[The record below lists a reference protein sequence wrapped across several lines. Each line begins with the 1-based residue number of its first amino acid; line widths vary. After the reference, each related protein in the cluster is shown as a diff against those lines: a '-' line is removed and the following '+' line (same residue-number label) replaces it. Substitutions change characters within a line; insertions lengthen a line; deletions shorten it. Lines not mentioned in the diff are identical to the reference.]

1 MKCPKDGY
9 DLASSLYHGVQIETC
24 PHCGGM
30 WLDAGEVEAVSHEE
44 RPGLL
49 TRVLSDA
56 FSSLEPLAEEV
67 VVSSSTA
74 AAGATEACSFPG
86 ERPVTPE
93 VVREH
98 NLNELEYG
106 RIVEMLGRTPT
117 LTELG
122 VFSALWSEHCSYKH
136 SKSVLKTFPTTGA
149 QVVQGP
155 GENAGVLRL
164 PEGWAVAFKIESHN
178 HPSAVEPYQGAATGV
193 GGILRDVFTM
203 GARPVAVL
211 NSLRFGTL
219 DHPRNR
225 YLFAGVVRGVG
236 DYGNCVGVPT
246 LGGEV
251 GFAEGY
257 TGNPLVNAMCVGLL
271 KEADL
276 IRAAASGVG
285 NVLLCVGA
293 RTGRDGIH
301 GASFAS
307 EELSEKSEAR
317 RPQVQVGDPFTEKL
331 LLEASL
337 ELITSGLIVAIQDM
351 GAAGLTSSSAEMAAR
366 GGVGVEIDTG
376 LVPTRE
382 PGMTPY
388 EILLS
393 ESQERMLVV
402 AEPDRV
408 AEIQAVC
415 AKWELGATPIGQVT
429 DDGIYRVR
437 HDGLVV
443 AAIPGQRLVDDC
455 PMYDPDARESDAAR
469 ARRAASPS
477 RAPKAD
483 LQDALPLLL
492 DAPNLAS
499 KRWVYEQYD
508 STVQAS
514 TVLGPG
520 GDAGVLQVPGTG
532 FGLAVTVDCNNRL
545 VALDPYEG
553 GKAAV
558 AEAARNI
565 ACTGARPLGITD
577 CLNFGNPEKPDV
589 FFQFREACRGI
600 ADACRAFDTPVTGGN
615 VSFYNESP
623 TGAVDPTPTI
633 GMVGLLERVADRV
646 PSHFAA
652 PGDEILVLGATR
664 GELGGSAYW
673 AEVRDFVGGQ
683 PAPVDL
689 DAERRLQQLLVA
701 AARRRLLRSAHD
713 CSEGGLLVALAEAAI
728 GGAYA
733 AARARRHARPD
744 RLRSRREAGR
754 RCSTAR
760 TAPASW
766 SPRRPARSR
775 RCWRWPASTAC
786 RRIAPAGSATRT
798 ARWNFGWAIS
808 CSRGASARFGRP
820 ISWRFPDGC
829 SIRTWTARRESK
841 ACAAS
846 SASPGCL
853 TRPSSRTWGSTPCST
868 AARRARASSRSTARA
883 TPARIAAWGS

>member
-1 MKCPKDGY
+1 VT
-9 DLASSLYHGVQIETC
+9 S
-24 PHCGGM
+24 
-30 WLDAGEVEAVSHEE
+30 
-44 RPGLL
+44 
-49 TRVLSDA
+49 
-56 FSSLEPLAEEV
+56 F
-67 VVSSSTA
+67 A
-74 AAGATEACSFPG
+74 AAPGTTDASSFPG

-93 VVREH
+93 LVREH
-98 NLNELEYG
+98 NLNDLEYG
-106 RIVEMLGRTPT
+106 RIVGMLGRTPT

-136 SKSVLKTFPTTGA
+136 SKPVLKRFPTTGP

-164 PEGWAVAFKIESHN
+164 PDGWAVAFKIESHN

-203 GARPVAVL
+203 GARPVALL
-211 NSLRFGTL
+211 NSLRFGPL
-219 DHPRNR
+219 DQPRNR

-236 DYGNCVGVPT
+236 DYGNCVGIPT

-251 GFAEGY
+251 GFASGY
-257 TGNPLVNAMCVGLL
+257 SGNPLVNAMCVGLL
-271 KEADL
+271 KESDL
-276 IRAAASGVG
+276 IRAAAHGVG
-285 NVLLCVGA
+285 NVLLAVGS

-337 ELITSGLIVAIQDM
+337 ELITSGMIVAIQDM

-382 PGMTPY
+382 AGMTPY

-402 AEPDRV
+402 AEPARV
-408 AEIQAVC
+408 DEIRAVC
-415 AKWELGATPIGQVT
+415 AKWELEATPIGHVT
-429 DDGIYRVR
+429 DDGMFRVR
-437 HDGLVV
+437 HNGLVV

-455 PMYDPDARESDAAR
+455 PIYEPAASEAEDARE
-469 ARRAASPS
+469 RRTL
-477 RAPKAD
+477 APEGAGEVD
-483 LQDALPLLL
+483 LTGALEALL

-520 GDAGVLQVPGTG
+520 GDAGVLRVPGTG

-553 GKAAV
+553 GKATV

-565 ACTGARPLGITD
+565 ACTGAVPLGITD
-577 CLNFGNPEKPDV
+577 CLNFGNPEKPEV

-600 ADACRAFDTPVTGGN
+600 AEACVAFDTPVTGGN

-623 TGAVDPTPTI
+623 MGAVDPTPTV
-633 GMVGLLERVADRV
+633 GMVGLLESVDARV
-646 PSHFAA
+646 PSHFSVPA
-652 PGDEILVLGATR
+652 DEILVLGATA
-664 GELGGSAYW
+664 GELGGSAFW
-673 AEVRDFVGGQ
+673 AEVLSFIGGR
-683 PAPVDL
+683 PARVDL
-689 DAERRLQQLLVA
+689 DAERRLQRLLVA
-701 AARRRLLRSAHD
+701 GASRRLFRSAHD
-713 CSEGGLLVALAEAAI
+713 CSEGGLAVTIAEAAI
-728 GGAYA
+728 GGPYA
-733 AARARRHARPD
+733 PSGLGASVDLSGVAPNVPPEGVLFGEDGGRAVVSVAPENVGAVVALAGEHGVPVHRVGQVTEPD
-744 RLRSRREAGR
+744 AILELRVGGR
-754 RCSTAR
+754 VLRWAVGSLRQTYFTAI
-760 TAPASW
+760 
-766 SPRRPARSR
+766 PRRMQHPDVDR
-775 RCWRWPASTAC
+775 
-786 RRIAPAGSATRT
+786 AGA
-798 ARWNFGWAIS
+798 
-808 CSRGASARFGRP
+808 
-820 ISWRFPDGC
+820 
-829 SIRTWTARRESK
+829 
-841 ACAAS
+841 
-846 SASPGCL
+846 
-853 TRPSSRTWGSTPCST
+853 
-868 AARRARASSRSTARA
+868 
-883 TPARIAAWGS
+883 

>member
-1 MKCPKDGY
+1 MP
-9 DLASSLYHGVQIETC
+9 ETAV
-24 PHCGGM
+24 
-30 WLDAGEVEAVSHEE
+30 AGTSAHPFE
-44 RPGLL
+44 
-49 TRVLSDA
+49 
-56 FSSLEPLAEEV
+56 
-67 VVSSSTA
+67 
-74 AAGATEACSFPG
+74 G
-86 ERPVTPE
+86 ERAVTPE

-98 NLNELEYG
+98 NLNDLEYG
-106 RIVEMLGRTPT
+106 RIVAMLGRTPT

-136 SKSVLKTFPTTGA
+136 SKPVLRTFPTEGP

-164 PEGWAVAFKIESHN
+164 PDGWAVAFKVESHN

-203 GARPVAVL
+203 GARPVALL
-211 NSLRFGTL
+211 NSLRFGPL
-219 DHPRNR
+219 DVPRNR

-251 GFAEGY
+251 GFAPGY

-271 KEADL
+271 REDDL
-276 IRAAASGVG
+276 IRAKAEGVG
-285 NVLLCVGA
+285 NVLLVVGA

-307 EELSEKSEAR
+307 EELSEASEAR

-337 ELITSGLIVAIQDM
+337 ELITSGMIVGIQDM

-366 GGVGVEIDTG
+366 GGVGVEIDTS

-402 AEPDRV
+402 AEPARV
-408 AEIQAVC
+408 GAIKAICE
-415 AKWELGATPIGQVT
+415 KWELTATPIGHVT
-429 DDGIYRVR
+429 DDGLFRVK
-437 HDGLVV
+437 HDGVVV
-443 AAIPGQRLVDDC
+443 AAIPGQRLVEDC
-455 PMYDPDARESDAAR
+455 PIYEPEAAESEDVR
-469 ARRAASPS
+469 ALRAA
-477 RAPKAD
+477 APPAGGIEPKE
-483 LQDALPLLL
+483 ALERLL
-492 DAPNLAS
+492 DAPNIAS

-520 GDAGVLQVPGTG
+520 GDAGVIMVPGTQ
-532 FGLAVTVDCNNRL
+532 FGIAVTLDCNSRL
-545 VALDPYEG
+545 LALDPYEG

-577 CLNFGNPEKPDV
+577 CLNFGNPEKPEV

-600 ADACRAFDTPVTGGN
+600 AEACEAFETPVTGGN

-633 GMVGLLERVADRV
+633 GMVGLIEDASRRV
-646 PSHFAA
+646 PSHFGAE
-652 PGDEILVLGATR
+652 GDAVLLLGATR
-664 GELGGSAYW
+664 GVLGGSAYW
-673 AEVRDFVGGQ
+673 AELHDFVGGA
-683 PAPVDL
+683 PAAVDL
-689 DAERRLQQLLVA
+689 EAEHALQEVLIAGSRDRLF
-701 AARRRLLRSAHD
+701 RSAHD
-713 CSEGGLLVALAEAAI
+713 CSEGGLMVALAEAAI
-728 GGAYA
+728 GGPYA
-733 AARARRHARPD
+733 ERALGASLDLSGYGDDLPIEGLLFGEDGARAVVTCRPDLVERVTALAARKGVPCFRAGTVAGPGAPLAVRRGGAAIQWDPVA
-744 RLRSRREAGR
+744 LRTTYFDAI
-754 RCSTAR
+754 
-760 TAPASW
+760 
-766 SPRRPARSR
+766 PRRMRDDRDRS
-775 RCWRWPASTAC
+775 
-786 RRIAPAGSATRT
+786 
-798 ARWNFGWAIS
+798 
-808 CSRGASARFGRP
+808 
-820 ISWRFPDGC
+820 
-829 SIRTWTARRESK
+829 
-841 ACAAS
+841 
-846 SASPGCL
+846 
-853 TRPSSRTWGSTPCST
+853 
-868 AARRARASSRSTARA
+868 
-883 TPARIAAWGS
+883 

>member
-1 MKCPKDGY
+1 VSGS
-9 DLASSLYHGVQIETC
+9 AVA
-24 PHCGGM
+24 GG
-30 WLDAGEVEAVSHEE
+30 
-44 RPGLL
+44 
-49 TRVLSDA
+49 
-56 FSSLEPLAEEV
+56 
-67 VVSSSTA
+67 
-74 AAGATEACSFPG
+74 TEASSFPG
-86 ERPVTPE
+86 ERPVTPD

-136 SKSVLKTFPTTGA
+136 SRPVLKRFPTEGPH
-149 QVVQGP
+149 VVQGP

-164 PEGWAVAFKIESHN
+164 PDGWAVAFKIESHN

-203 GARPVAVL
+203 GARPVALL
-211 NSLRFGTL
+211 NSLRFGPL
-219 DHPRNR
+219 EHPRSR

-251 GFAEGY
+251 GFAPGY

-271 KEADL
+271 REDDL
-276 IRAAASGVG
+276 IRAAAHGVG
-285 NVLLCVGA
+285 NVLLSVGA

-382 PGMTPY
+382 EGMTPY

-402 AEPDRV
+402 AEPERV
-408 AEIQAVC
+408 ADIQAVC
-415 AKWELGATPIGQVT
+415 AKWELSGMPIGRVT
-429 DDGIYRVR
+429 DDGVFRVR
-437 HDGLVV
+437 HHGLTV

-455 PMYDPDARESDAAR
+455 PVYQPEARESDAAR
-469 ARRAASPS
+469 FRRTAVP
-477 RAPKAD
+477 
-483 LQDALPLLL
+483 ALPPSTDIRESLELLL
-492 DAPNLAS
+492 DTPNLAS

-520 GDAGVLQVPGTG
+520 GDAGVLRVPGTE
-532 FGLAVTVDCNNRL
+532 FALAVTVDCNSRF

-558 AEAARNI
+558 AEAARNV
-565 ACTGARPLGITD
+565 ACTGALPLGITD
-577 CLNFGNPEKPDV
+577 CLNFGNPERPEV
-589 FFQFREACRGI
+589 FFQFVEACRGI
-600 ADACRAFDTPVTGGN
+600 ADACRAFETPVTGGN

-623 TGAVDPTPTI
+623 TGAVDPTPTV
-633 GMVGLLERVADRV
+633 GMVGLLERAADRV
-646 PSHFAA
+646 PSHFQS
-652 PGDEILVLGATR
+652 PGDEILLLGETK

-673 AEVRDFVGGQ
+673 TELRQFTGG
-683 PAPVDL
+683 PVPPVDL
-689 DAERRLQQLLVA
+689 EAERRLQRFLVE
-701 AARRRLLRSAHD
+701 AARRGLLRSAHD
-713 CSEGGLLVALAEAAI
+713 CAEGGLLVAIAEAAI
-728 GGAYA
+728 GLPYA
-733 AARARRHARPD
+733 AEGLGATLDLTGYAARGIVPEALLFGEDAGRVVTSVAPDRAEDLASLARAHAVPAYR
-744 RLRSRREAGR
+744 AGR
-754 RCSTAR
+754 VAD
-760 TAPASW
+760 PAGALELRLGGNLFTW
-766 SPRRPARSR
+766 VVPDLRRIYFEAIPRRMQQPDVDRS
-775 RCWRWPASTAC
+775 
-786 RRIAPAGSATRT
+786 AG
-798 ARWNFGWAIS
+798 
-808 CSRGASARFGRP
+808 
-820 ISWRFPDGC
+820 
-829 SIRTWTARRESK
+829 E
-841 ACAAS
+841 
-846 SASPGCL
+846 
-853 TRPSSRTWGSTPCST
+853 
-868 AARRARASSRSTARA
+868 
-883 TPARIAAWGS
+883 

>member
-1 MKCPKDGY
+1 MNG
-9 DLASSLYHGVQIETC
+9 T
-24 PHCGGM
+24 
-30 WLDAGEVEAVSHEE
+30 AV
-44 RPGLL
+44 
-49 TRVLSDA
+49 
-56 FSSLEPLAEEV
+56 
-67 VVSSSTA
+67 
-74 AAGATEACSFPG
+74 AGATEAFSFPG

-93 VVREH
+93 LVREH
-98 NLNELEYG
+98 NLNQREFDRILEL
-106 RIVEMLGRTPT
+106 LGRGPT

-136 SKSVLKTFPTTGA
+136 SRPVLKTFPTTGP

-164 PEGWAVAFKIESHN
+164 ADGWAVAFKIESHN

-211 NSLRFGTL
+211 NSLRFGPL
-219 DHPRNR
+219 DQPRNR

-251 GFAEGY
+251 GFAPGY
-257 TGNPLVNAMCVGLL
+257 SGNPLVNAMCVGLL
-271 KEADL
+271 REQDL
-276 IRAAASGVG
+276 IRAAAHGVG
-285 NVLLCVGA
+285 NVLLTVGA

-307 EELSEKSEAR
+307 EELSAQSEAR

-402 AEPDRV
+402 AEPHRV
-408 AEIQAVC
+408 EEIQAVC
-415 AKWELGATPIGQVT
+415 ARWELGATPIGRVT
-429 DDGIYRVR
+429 DDGIFRVR
-437 HDGLVV
+437 HHGLVV

-455 PMYDPDARESDAAR
+455 PVYHPEARESDAAR
-469 ARRAASPS
+469 FRRSAVPTRPPS
-477 RAPKAD
+477 VDVRE
-483 LQDALPLLL
+483 ALELLL
-492 DAPNLAS
+492 DTPNLAS

-508 STVQAS
+508 SSVQAS
-514 TVLGPG
+514 TVLAPG
-520 GDAGVLQVPGTG
+520 GDAGVLRVPGTE
-532 FGLAVTVDCNNRL
+532 FGVAVTVDCNPRL

-577 CLNFGNPEKPDV
+577 CLNFGNPEKPEV
-589 FFQFREACRGI
+589 FYQFREACRGI
-600 ADACRAFDTPVTGGN
+600 ADACRAFEIPVTGGN

-623 TGAVDPTPTI
+623 SGAIDPTPTI
-633 GMVGLLERVADRV
+633 GMVGLLERVDRRV
-646 PSHFAA
+646 ASHFQSA
-652 PGDEILVLGATR
+652 GDAIVILGQTR

-673 AEVRDFVGGQ
+673 ADVRGFVGGRV
-683 PAPVDL
+683 PPVDL
-689 DAERRLQQLLVA
+689 DAERRLQRLLADA
-701 AARRRLLRSAHD
+701 AARGLLRSAHD
-713 CSEGGLLVALAEAAI
+713 CSEGGLLVTLAEAAI
-728 GGAYA
+728 GGPYA
-733 AARARRHARPD
+733 GTPLGARVDLSGYADGLEPEALFYGEDAGRVVASCDPASAEALVDAAREHGVAAFRAGWVTEPAD
-744 RLRSRREAGR
+744 SLELQAGGR
-754 RCSTAR
+754 RFTWSS
-760 TAPASW
+760 PALRRVYFEAI
-766 SPRRPARSR
+766 PRRMQHPDVDRS
-775 RCWRWPASTAC
+775 
-786 RRIAPAGSATRT
+786 AG
-798 ARWNFGWAIS
+798 
-808 CSRGASARFGRP
+808 
-820 ISWRFPDGC
+820 
-829 SIRTWTARRESK
+829 E
-841 ACAAS
+841 
-846 SASPGCL
+846 
-853 TRPSSRTWGSTPCST
+853 
-868 AARRARASSRSTARA
+868 
-883 TPARIAAWGS
+883 

>member
-1 MKCPKDGY
+1 VTP
-9 DLASSLYHGVQIETC
+9 AT
-24 PHCGGM
+24 
-30 WLDAGEVEAVSHEE
+30 
-44 RPGLL
+44 
-49 TRVLSDA
+49 
-56 FSSLEPLAEEV
+56 
-67 VVSSSTA
+67 TA
-74 AAGATEACSFPG
+74 PGATEAFPLPG

-98 NLNELEYG
+98 NLNELEYD
-106 RIVEMLGRTPT
+106 RITAMLGRTPT
-117 LTELG
+117 FTEVG

-136 SKSVLKTFPTTGA
+136 SKRVLRTFPTTGK

-164 PEGWAVAFKIESHN
+164 PDGWAVAFKIESHN

-203 GARPVAVL
+203 GARPVALL
-211 NSLRFGTL
+211 NSLRFGPL
-219 DHPRNR
+219 DEPRNR

-251 GFAEGY
+251 GFAPGY
-257 TGNPLVNAMCVGLL
+257 SGNPLVNAMCVGLL
-271 KEADL
+271 REDDL
-276 IRAAASGVG
+276 IRAAATGVG
-285 NVLLCVGA
+285 NVLLAVGA

-301 GASFAS
+301 GASLAS
-307 EELSEKSEAR
+307 EELSEESEAR

-402 AEPDRV
+402 AEPERV
-408 AEIQAVC
+408 AEVQAVC

-429 DDGIYRVR
+429 EDGIFRVR
-437 HDGLVV
+437 HNGRVV

-455 PMYDPDARESDAAR
+455 PLYDPDAAEAESAG
-469 ARRAASPS
+469 ARRAARPLNPPS
-477 RAPKAD
+477 AG
-483 LQDALPLLL
+483 LEDALLVLL
-492 DAPNLAS
+492 DSPNIAS

-508 STVQAS
+508 STVLAS
-514 TVLGPG
+514 TVLPPG
-520 GDAGVLQVPGTG
+520 GDAGVLRVPGTE
-532 FGLAVTVDCNNRL
+532 FGLAVSVDCNSRL

-558 AEAARNI
+558 AEAARNV

-577 CLNFGNPEKPDV
+577 CLNFGSPERPEV
-589 FFQFREACRGI
+589 FFQFREAARGI

-623 TGAVDPTPTI
+623 AGAIDPTPTI
-633 GMVGLLERVADRV
+633 GMVGLLERVTDRV

-652 PGDEILVLGATR
+652 PGDAILVLGATG

-673 AEVRDFVGGQ
+673 AELHDFVGGR
-683 PAPVDL
+683 PSRVDL
-689 DAERRLQQLLVA
+689 QAERRLQEVLMA
-701 AARRRLLRSAHD
+701 AAGRQLLRSAHD
-713 CSEGGLLVALAEAAI
+713 CAEGGLLVALAEAAI
-728 GGAYA
+728 GGPYAPGGMGAALDLTGYA
-733 AARARRHARPD
+733 AGIPLEGLLYGEDGARAVVSAAPGDVEPLLGLAREHGVPAV
-744 RLRSRREAGR
+744 RAGR
-754 RCSTAR
+754 VGEPGGTLELRVDGR
-760 TAPASW
+760 VFSW
-766 SPRRPARSR
+766 GIGALRQTYFEAIPRRMQHPDVDRS
-775 RCWRWPASTAC
+775 
-786 RRIAPAGSATRT
+786 AG
-798 ARWNFGWAIS
+798 
-808 CSRGASARFGRP
+808 
-820 ISWRFPDGC
+820 
-829 SIRTWTARRESK
+829 E
-841 ACAAS
+841 
-846 SASPGCL
+846 
-853 TRPSSRTWGSTPCST
+853 
-868 AARRARASSRSTARA
+868 
-883 TPARIAAWGS
+883 